1 MNTPKK
7 IGSMTAI
14 IAGIIMMA
22 VALYMD
28 FTKSN
33 NSMRGA
39 LLIIGLVMVIV
50 GVYFFPTAKH
60 RMVINVLFL
69 LPLVF
74 TFLVTVILPFVCGIF
89 YSMTDWN
96 GVTYKQFVG
105 LDNYITMFKSS
116 DYIYSFVITFL
127 FTVFNMIAV
136 NVVGFALALI

>member
-74 TFLVTVILPFVCGIF
+74 TFWL
-89 YSMTDWN
+89 
-96 GVTYKQFVG
+96 Q
-105 LDNYITMFKSS
+105 
-116 DYIYSFVITFL
+116 
-127 FTVFNMIAV
+127 
-136 NVVGFALALI
+136 